1 MSEPTIA
8 EQIDAILNEP
18 ESVKQPQM
26 PAIYDGLADKDRLRK
41 LADELGEGDPATMLR
56 LVAKK
61 LEDAEEKPPLPAKWG
76 GIEKGQLCPSSK
88 RRFMEIIGEER
99 LTYLATHDHRI
110 LALERKIREL
120 EESVSGNDGIVAK
133 AWREASTA
141 RKAYMDAHLKRETIW
156 RRIVLLRSDQRLRME
171 KLMRDELSERVDKI
185 RLATNRTM
193 IKAPAGSNKKWD
205 RRGAT
210 RIHIVPP
217 DMDLTLPLT
226 ENNNDNGGDTTD
238 GEATSQ

>member
-1 MSEPTIA
+1 MSEPTTA
-8 EQIDAILNEP
+8 DQIEAILNEVEP
-18 ESVKQPQM
+18 AVRPPM
-26 PAIYDGLADKDRLRK
+26 PAIYSGMTDKDRLRK
-41 LADELGEGDPATMLR
+41 LADELGDGDSATMLR
-56 LVAKK
+56 LVAWK

-76 GIEKGQLCPSSK
+76 GVEKGQFCPSMK
-88 RRFMEIIGEER
+88 RRFIDLIGADR
-99 LTYLATHDHRI
+99 LEYLATHDHRI

-120 EESVSGNDGIVAK
+120 EASVSGDDSIVCK
-133 AWREASTA
+133 AWREASAA
-141 RKAYMDAHLKRETIW
+141 RKAYLDAHKQREHTW

-171 KLMRDELSERVDKI
+171 KLMRDELSSRVDKI
-185 RLATNRTM
+185 RLATNRTLM
-193 IKAPAGSNKKWD
+193 KAPPGSHKKWD

-238 GEATSQ
+238 GQGSE